1 MILVRCPEISGG
13 GVMQSSTALVT
24 FLLLKETESL
34 KERRSG
40 EPSAASCPRCSSSP
54 CPAGWC
60 GAALVGPAVLCWS
73 REASVGSGLRQSIPV
88 ICHSI
93 SENIKCLC

>member
-1 MILVRCPEISGG
+1 ME
-13 GVMQSSTALVT
+13 SSNFFYDFSAA
-24 FLLLKETESL
+24 EGNCESL

-40 EPSAASCPRCSSSP
+40 SLQPHAL
-54 CPAGWC
+54 
-60 GAALVGPAVLCWS
+60 GARHHPVLWEVWRSVGPAVLCWS
-73 REASVGSGLRQSIPV
+73 RRASVGSGLRQSIPV